1 MEVRYSKRNISNNIW
16 QFSVAKVSVLM
27 RRSVMKAQ
35 DVRYGGTHWTRSP
48 SSGSLNILIHGTTRL
63 ELQTNLCQGDAKLF
77 NHGEGPY

>member
-16 QFSVAKVSVLM
+16 HCKSIRFDEEECYE
-27 RRSVMKAQ
+27 AQ

-48 SSGSLNILIHGTTRL
+48 SSGSLNILIHGSTRL